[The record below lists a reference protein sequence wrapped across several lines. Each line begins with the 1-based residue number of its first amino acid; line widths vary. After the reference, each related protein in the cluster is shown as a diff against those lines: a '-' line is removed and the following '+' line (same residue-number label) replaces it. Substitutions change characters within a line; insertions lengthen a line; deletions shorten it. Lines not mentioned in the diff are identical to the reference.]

1 MRATLGSLLKL
12 SSQLTLLELS
22 LANYLPISISIYFD
36 IDLNLPHNA
45 AKLAAFLVI
54 RQAHNM
60 AATALKTADNSDSL
74 SPIESLTAL
83 HKALADHLRLQILR
97 LLKNESFGVLELCR
111 ILDIRQSALSH
122 HLKILAT
129 SHLVSTRREGNSI
142 FYRRA
147 LLSEDD
153 VHGDIKKTV
162 FENLDSLEIP
172 SAQLRKIKQIQLER
186 AQLSLNFFNKNA
198 NKFREK
204 QGLIVEHADYA
215 NSLLD
220 LINGLA
226 LSEQAAVMEV
236 GPGEGQLLT
245 ELCQR
250 FENLTALDNSKDM
263 LEKSRSAISDCGRSG
278 VEFILGDTAVA
289 RQQDVSSDLI
299 IFDMVLHHI
308 SSPAK
313 TFKDITALLNPN
325 GYLLIVELCS
335 HDQDWVRESCGDL
348 WLGFEEADLDNWAE
362 KADLEK
368 QQSSYLGLRNGFQI
382 QMRTF
387 KNVVSDA

>member
-1 MRATLGSLLKL
+1 MRATMSNSPNL
-12 SSQLTLLELS
+12 SSHLTPIEPSLS
-22 LANYLPISISIYFD
+22 NYAAKSISTYFD
-36 IDLNLPHNA
+36 IDLKSAYNT
-45 AKLAAFLVI
+45 AKLAAFKI
-54 RQAHNM
+54 NRRAHSM
-60 AATALKTADNSDSL
+60 AATALKTAGNSDSP

-172 SAQLRKIKQIQLER
+172 SAQLKKIKQIQLER

-215 NSLLD
+215 SSLHD
-220 LINGLA
+220 LINGLS
-226 LSEQAAVMEV
+226 LSDKAAVMEV

-245 ELCQR
+245 ELAQR
-250 FENLTALDNSKDM
+250 FRNLTALDNSKDM
-263 LEKSRSAISDCGRSG
+263 LDKSRSAIAERGQSG

-289 RQQDVSSDLI
+289 RKQNVSSDLI

-313 TFKDITALLNPN
+313 TFRDSAALLNSD

-348 WLGFEEADLDNWAE
+348 WLGFEEADLDHWAE
-362 KADLEK
+362 KAGLEK
-368 QQSSYLGLRNGFQI
+368 RQSSYLGLRNGFQI

-387 KNVVSDA
+387 KEFASDG

>member
-1 MRATLGSLLKL
+1 MT
-12 SSQLTLLELS
+12 
-22 LANYLPISISIYFD
+22 
-36 IDLNLPHNA
+36 
-45 AKLAAFLVI
+45 
-54 RQAHNM
+54 
-60 AATALKTADNSDSL
+60 ATALKTAGNSDSL

-129 SHLVSTRREGNSI
+129 SQLVSTRREGNSI

-153 VHGDIKKTV
+153 IHGDIKKAV
-162 FENLDSLEIP
+162 FENLDSQEIP

-204 QGLIVEHADYA
+204 QGLIVEHADYG
-215 NSLLD
+215 NSLHD
-220 LINGLA
+220 LITGLA
-226 LSEQAAVMEV
+226 LGDKSAVMEV

-245 ELCQR
+245 ELSQR
-250 FENLTALDNSKDM
+250 FQNLTALDNSKDM
-263 LEKSRSAISDCGRSG
+263 LDKSRCAIDECGRG
-278 VEFILGDTAVA
+278 DVEFILGDTAVA
-289 RQQDVSSDLI
+289 RKIEVRSDLI

-313 TFKDITALLNPN
+313 TFKDVASLLNPD

-348 WLGFEEADLDNWAE
+348 WLGFEEGDLDNWAE
-362 KADLEK
+362 KAGLEK

-387 KNVVSDA
+387 KNVVSGA

>member
-1 MRATLGSLLKL
+1 M
-12 SSQLTLLELS
+12 SSLLELNSHLTLIEPS
-22 LANYLPISISIYFD
+22 LINYEAIPISIYFD
-36 IDLNLPHNA
+36 IDLKLPRNT
-45 AKLAAFLVI
+45 AKLAAFRINRRV
-54 RQAHNM
+54 HSM
-60 AATALKTADNSDSL
+60 AATALKTTGNSDSP
-74 SPIESLTAL
+74 SPMESLTAL

-153 VHGDIKKTV
+153 VHGDIKKAV
-162 FENLDSLEIP
+162 SENLDSLEIP

-215 NSLLD
+215 SSLHD
-220 LINGLA
+220 LINGLS
-226 LSEQAAVMEV
+226 LSERAAVMEV

-245 ELCQR
+245 ELSQR

-263 LEKSRSAISDCGRSG
+263 LDKSRSAISDCGRNG

-289 RQQDVSSDLI
+289 RKIEVSSDLI

-313 TFKDITALLNPN
+313 AFKDSAALLNSD

-348 WLGFEEADLDNWAE
+348 WLGFEEGDLDHWAE

-387 KNVVSDA
+387 KNIVSGT